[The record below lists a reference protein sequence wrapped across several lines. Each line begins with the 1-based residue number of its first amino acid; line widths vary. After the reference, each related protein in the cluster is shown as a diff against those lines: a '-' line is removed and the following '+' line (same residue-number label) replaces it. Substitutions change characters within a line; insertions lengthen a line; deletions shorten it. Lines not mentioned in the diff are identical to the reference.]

1 MVKRNGSSLRVDTGG
16 HPKKGA
22 ASPRFYQDQHE
33 HEHEKASNA
42 GWPGVCFRQQR
53 QDGVLAEKMG
63 QFVPSDTT
71 ENKAE
76 MLSWLIFVAP
86 GIRPYCGQA
95 AHFKH
100 FWPDTIEYA
109 VNRYNFEAW
118 RHWLVISDRLAT
130 QPYMMGQDHTI
141 ADMSVWGSA
150 KFIPFVLRAHAW
162 EKLPHVKRLLD
173 EINNRPVA
181 QRTEA
186 LKTKLTFK
194 TKVDADVQKM
204 HFPFNER
211 QNHSVSKNS

>member
-1 MVKRNGSSLRVDTGG
+1 M
-16 HPKKGA
+16 
-22 ASPRFYQDQHE
+22 
-33 HEHEKASNA
+33 
-42 GWPGVCFRQQR
+42 CFRQQR

-100 FWPDTIEYA
+100 FLPDTIEYA

-118 RHWLVISDRLAT
+118 RHWLVINDRLAT

-141 ADMSVWGSA
+141 VDMSVWGPA
-150 KFIPFVLRAHAW
+150 KVIPFVLRAQAW

-194 TKVDADVQKM
+194 TKVDADARKVL
-204 HFPFNER
+204 FPFNAR
-211 QNHSVSKNS
+211 QNHSVSKNSCTV